1 MVQGSPWQTVE
12 MAPATSHTEPVRY
25 PEFACYTL
33 PGHIADPTRAIDE
46 IKDAERLGFGSIW
59 ISERFS
65 AKNADVLSGLAVA
78 LAPSMGIASGLIQ
91 NMPLR
96 HPIVTAGYAA
106 TMAKLTGNRFALGVG
121 RGTHSFADATGTPR
135 LTFRIMEDYI
145 GILRRL
151 WRGESVTYDGPVG
164 RMTGL
169 RLGVDLPVIPPV
181 IMAAMGEKTL
191 KWAGRFCDGVVLNSL
206 WTPQAVA
213 RSAKLVREGAEAA
226 GRDPASVRIWTILVS
241 ACDVPEEAMLQY
253 VIRRIN
259 TYLLF
264 PAMFDAICDANGWHR
279 SDADRLRKALAQL
292 ESAKPPPTGTMG
304 DEATTR
310 DLDHLRK
317 MAALYPRAWI
327 QEGNAV
333 GSGADGARAA
343 LARLDAGADGVVF
356 HGSPPREL
364 AGVLASW
371 HGLRPAGLRRA
382 SVNPGLR

>member
-1 MVQGSPWQTVE
+1 
-12 MAPATSHTEPVRY
+12 MAACY
-25 PEFACYTL
+25 PELACYTL
-33 PGHIADPTRAIDE
+33 PGHVSDPTRAIDE

-65 AKNADVLSGLAVA
+65 AKNADVLCGLAAA
-78 LAPSMGIASGLIQ
+78 LAPSMGIAAGLIQ

-121 RGTHSFADATGTPR
+121 RGTNSFADATGTPR

-145 GILRRL
+145 GILRQL
-151 WRGESVTYDGPVG
+151 WRGETVHYDGPIG

-181 IMAAMGEKTL
+181 IMGAMGDRTL
-191 KWAGRFCDGVVLNSL
+191 RWAGRFCDAVVLNAL

-226 GRDPASVRIWTILVS
+226 GRDPASVRIWTILVT

-253 VIRRIN
+253 VVRRMN

-264 PAMFDAICDANGWHR
+264 PSMFDAICDANGWSR
-279 SDADRLRKALAQL
+279 ADAQRLREALAKL
-292 ESAKPPPTGTMG
+292 ESAPRTGTMG

-317 MAALYPRAWI
+317 MATLYPRAWI

-333 GSGADGARAA
+333 GSSLDGARAA
-343 LARLDAGADGVVF
+343 RARISAGADGVLF
-356 HGSPPREL
+356 HGSQPQEL

-371 HGLRPAGLRRA
+371 HGLRPVGLRPM
-382 SVNPGLR
+382 SVNPGLP

>member
-1 MVQGSPWQTVE
+1 MISN
-12 MAPATSHTEPVRY
+12 PVRY
-25 PEFACYTL
+25 PELACYTL
-33 PGHIADPTRAIDE
+33 PGHISDPTLAIDE

-59 ISERFS
+59 ISERFG

-78 LAPSMGIASGLIQ
+78 LAPSMGIAAGLIQ

-106 TMAKLTGNRFALGVG
+106 TMSKLTGNRFALGVG
-121 RGTHSFADATGTPR
+121 RGTDTFADATGTPR

-145 GILRRL
+145 GILRQL
-151 WRGESVTYDGPVG
+151 WRGETVNYDGPVG
-164 RMTGL
+164 RMAGL
-169 RLGVDLPVIPPV
+169 RLGAELPVVPPV

-191 KWAGRFCDGVVLNSL
+191 KWAGRFCDAVVLNSL

-213 RSAKLVREGAEAA
+213 RSVKLVREGAEAA
-226 GRDPASVRIWTILVS
+226 GRDPASVRIWTILVA

-253 VIRRIN
+253 VVRRMN

-264 PAMFDAICDANGWHR
+264 PSMFDAICDANGWSR
-279 SDADRLRKALAQL
+279 ADAVRVREALSKL
-292 ESAKPPPTGTMG
+292 ESAKAPRTGTMG

-310 DLDHLRK
+310 DLEHLRK
-317 MAALYPRAWI
+317 IAAIYPRAWI

-333 GSGADGARAA
+333 GSGEDGARAA
-343 LARLDAGADGVVF
+343 LERINAGADGVLF
-356 HGSPPREL
+356 HGSQPREL

-371 HGLRPAGLRRA
+371 SGLRPVGNRRM
-382 SVNPGLR
+382 SVNPGL